1 MYCYNSYTY
10 DSGIR
15 NSRKNKRQNK
25 KVNKIEG
32 GKLFYI
38 KKGTNYEIRRNTA
51 CIKSRKESNEL

>member
-1 MYCYNSYTY
+1 MYCYYSYTY

-25 KVNKIEG
+25 KVNKIEW

-38 KKGTNYEIRRNTA
+38 KKGI
-51 CIKSRKESNEL
+51 I

>member
-1 MYCYNSYTY
+1 MYCCNRYTY

-32 GKLFYI
+32 G
-38 KKGTNYEIRRNTA
+38 NYFI
-51 CIKSRKESNEL
+51 